1 MAQNKARSLIWQR
14 KHKNSENIQ
23 DGIRNIVKALFIS
36 LSVLTAF
43 FITVILT
50 FHIELSL
57 LFRNI
62 FYGEPIVI
70 KKPISIVRK
79 IPVFHQDSLSNSPL
93 SVEIE
98 TQSPLLQDHSQDAA
112 IPPSPTS
119 DPDVKQVGSYTFQ
132 VRIGSDD
139 RMATP
144 REIFDAL
151 NEYRHQKGKGS
162 LQWNDTLAD
171 YALTRAQ
178 YFSNNQILD
187 EHEGFRQFVN
197 NEDGFE
203 VLGFNS
209 LGENSAYLSGGA
221 LMGKNIIQ
229 QLFASDI
236 YHDNNQLDTKWTHV
250 GVGIDNL
257 AINVIFGGKKINE

>member
-1 MAQNKARSLIWQR
+1 MQNKTRSFVWHR
-14 KHKNSENIQ
+14 KHKNSENISE
-23 DGIRNIVKALFIS
+23 GISTIIRTLFIS
-36 LSVLTAF
+36 LSVLGAF
-43 FITVILT
+43 FITIILT

-62 FYGEPIVI
+62 FYGEPIII
-70 KKPISIVRK
+70 KRPISIVRK
-79 IPVFHQDSLSNSPL
+79 IPVFHQDSLSNLPV
-93 SVEIE
+93 SVEVQ
-98 TQSPLLQDHSQDAA
+98 TD
-112 IPPSPTS
+112 IPTFDQGIDDTSVPASPTPE
-119 DPDVKQVGSYTFQ
+119 PDVKQVGTYTFQ

-139 RMATP
+139 RMASP
-144 REIFDAL
+144 KEVFDAL
-151 NEYRHQKGKGS
+151 NEYRISKGKNS
-162 LQWNDTLAD
+162 LQWDSALAD

-203 VLGFNS
+203 SLGFNS

-236 YHDNNQLDTKWTHV
+236 YHDNNQLDSKWSHV
-250 GVGIDNL
+250 GIGINHL
-257 AINVIFGGKKINE
+257 AINVIFGGKKITE